1 MVSTGNKSKD
11 YLLNGSFIFN
21 SEKDFNFLLL
31 NKTEGIN
38 VVKRYLIFLVLIS
51 AVTVFAQSPQKIGYV
66 DSQIILTQLP
76 EAIKAQSD
84 LDALTQKWSNQ
95 LDSMKMALQQQYAD
109 VQKQIATMTE
119 EQKQIKQKELID
131 KEQQIYQ
138 FQNQKFGQQNGEI
151 YQKQETIFAPVK
163 EKIYAAIEKV
173 AKEEGMQ
180 FIFDKSG
187 DILLLYADEAFDIT
201 FKVLDSLK
209 RGAK

>member
-1 MVSTGNKSKD
+1 
-11 YLLNGSFIFN
+11 
-21 SEKDFNFLLL
+21 
-31 NKTEGIN
+31 
-38 VVKRYLIFLVLIS
+38 VKRYFIFLIFIS
-51 AVTVFAQSPQKIGYV
+51 AVTVFAQTPQKTGYV

-84 LDALTQKWSNQ
+84 LDALTSKWSTQ
-95 LDSMKMALQQQYAD
+95 LDSMQTALQQQYAD
-109 VQKQIATMTE
+109 VQKQLATMTE
-119 EQKQIKQKELID
+119 DQKQLKQKELIE
-131 KEQQIYQ
+131 KEQLIYK
-138 FQNQKFGQQNGEI
+138 FRDQKFGQQNGEI

-173 AKEEGMQ
+173 AKEEEMQ
-180 FIFDKSG
+180 FVFDKSG

>member
-1 MVSTGNKSKD
+1 M
-11 YLLNGSFIFN
+11 
-21 SEKDFNFLLL
+21 
-31 NKTEGIN
+31 
-38 VVKRYLIFLVLIS
+38 KRYFIFLVLIS

-84 LDALTQKWSNQ
+84 LDALTSKWSNQ

-109 VQKQIATMTE
+109 VQKQLATMTDD
-119 EQKQIKQKELID
+119 QKQLKQKELID

-151 YQKQETIFAPVK
+151 FQKQETIFAPVK

-173 AKEEGMQ
+173 AKDEGMQ

-187 DILLLYADEAFDIT
+187 DIILLYADEAFDIT

>member
-1 MVSTGNKSKD
+1 MKR
-11 YLLNGSFIFN
+11 YFIF
-21 SEKDFNFLLL
+21 
-31 NKTEGIN
+31 
-38 VVKRYLIFLVLIS
+38 LILIS
-51 AVTVFAQSPQKIGYV
+51 AVTVFAQTPQKTGYV

-84 LDALTQKWSNQ
+84 LDALTSKWSTQ
-95 LDSMKMALQQQYAD
+95 LDSMQTALQQQYAD
-109 VQKQIATMTE
+109 VQKQLATMTE
-119 EQKQIKQKELID
+119 DQKQLKQKELIE
-131 KEQQIYQ
+131 KEQLIYK
-138 FQNQKFGQQNGEI
+138 FRDQKFGQQNGEI

-180 FIFDKSG
+180 FVFDKSG